1 MRRLLLTAA
10 ALAITA
16 VAASPAAAATAVIKL
31 TPASATP
38 GAKII
43 VRGTGWP
50 PPNEFCKPR
59 ITVKVRGVTVART
72 LANDAGKFTTWFRV
86 PEQASGF
93 SSTSVIATQRCESG
107 NDGSLILWRATA
119 RFTLA

>member
-1 MRRLLLTAA
+1 MRRLLLAA
-10 ALAITA
+10 AVLAIA
-16 VAASPAAAATAVIKL
+16 GIAASPASAATAVIKL
-31 TPASATP
+31 TPTSATP
-38 GAKII
+38 DAKII

-86 PEQASGF
+86 PQQASGY
-93 SSTSVIATQRCESG
+93 SATSVIATQRCESG
-107 NDGSLILWRATA
+107 NDGSLILWKATA
-119 RFTLA
+119 RLTLA